1 MIHKE
6 NNVFLLVSI
15 IYLFFNSFLLPEGLL
30 YTTLL
35 TPFFFIHLLKHKGI
49 QVYFAFFV
57 ISCIMAAIQL
67 PTVDYFKE
75 YVKSFILLQ
84 TVAIFT
90 INAYY
95 VIKEVGNLAATF
107 KVMGSINMV
116 LLGISILFLF
126 IPVLRPWLWYQM
138 SMSEGLPVIPRLKML
153 TYEAS
158 YYSLIIAPLFA
169 YYLLKKT
176 LLSGKTGILLLT
188 LGLSMILSL
197 SFGVLIALM
206 ISFAFLYLLN
216 LNELGRKIN
225 LNYLSAGI
233 ILVVVGIGIAY
244 WLYPHNIVF
253 DRLRNIYA
261 GKDTSA
267 KGRTSDSFV
276 LAWNIAKMK
285 SLYFGIGLGQL
296 KLIGRDFIIQFY
308 NYTDI
313 PPVIRIPNAVAETL
327 NIYGITGI
335 VFRFGIIGYMFFKT
349 KVWTNY
355 YRLTL
360 FIFIFIYQFTGSFLF
375 NVVEYVIWVLA
386 FSRNIFPGFDRQYFV
401 KDKNNKIEI

>member
-1 MIHKE
+1 MIRKE
-6 NNVFLLVSI
+6 NNTFLLVSI

-35 TPFFFIHLLKHKGI
+35 TPFFFIHLLKHKGL
-49 QVYFAFFV
+49 QVYFAFLV
-57 ISCIMAAIQL
+57 VSCIMAAIQL
-67 PTVDYFKE
+67 PQVDYFKE
-75 YVKSFILLQ
+75 YVKSFVLLQ

-95 VIKEVGNLAATF
+95 VIKEESDLAATF
-107 KVMGSINMV
+107 KVLSSVNMV

-126 IPVLRPWLWYQM
+126 IPLLRPWLWYQM

-158 YYSLIIAPLFA
+158 YYSLIIVPLFA
-169 YYLLKKT
+169 YYFLKKT
-176 LLSGKTGILLLT
+176 LLSGKVGILLLT

-197 SFGVLIALM
+197 SFGVLVALM
-206 ISFAFLYLLN
+206 ISFVFLYLLN

-225 LNYLSAGI
+225 LNYLSAGF

-244 WLYPHNIVF
+244 WLYPHNVVF
-253 DRLRNIYA
+253 DRLRNIYS

-335 VFRFGIIGYMFFKT
+335 ILRFGIIVYMFFKT

-386 FSRNIFPGFDRQYFV
+386 FSPNIFPGFDRRHFV
-401 KDKNNKIEI
+401 KDKKNNIET

>member
-6 NNVFLLVSI
+6 NNTFLMVSI
-15 IYLFFNSFLLPEGLL
+15 IYLFFNSFLLPDGLL
-30 YTTLL
+30 FTTLL

-49 QVYFAFFV
+49 QVYFVFLIV
-57 ISCIMAAIQL
+57 SCIMAAIQL

-90 INAYY
+90 INTYY
-95 VIKEVGNLAATF
+95 VIKEEANLAVTF
-107 KVMGSINMV
+107 KVLSTVNMV

-126 IPVLRPWLWYQM
+126 IPLLRPWLWYQM

-158 YYSLIIAPLFA
+158 YYSLIIVPLFA
-169 YYLLKKT
+169 YYFLKKT
-176 LLSGKTGILLLT
+176 LLSGKVGILLLT

-206 ISFAFLYLLN
+206 ISFIFLYFLN

-233 ILVVVGIGIAY
+233 IIVVVVIGAAY
-244 WLYPHNIVF
+244 WLYPHNVVF
-253 DRLRNIYA
+253 DRLRNIYT

-308 NYTDI
+308 NYSNI

-327 NIYGITGI
+327 NIYGIIGI
-335 VFRFGIIGYMFFKT
+335 VFRFGIITYLFFKT
-349 KVWTNY
+349 KVWNNY
-355 YRLTL
+355 YRLML

-375 NVVEYVIWVLA
+375 NVAEYVIWILA
-386 FSRNIFPGFDRQYFV
+386 FSTNIFPAFDRQYFT
-401 KDKNNKIEI
+401 KERNMT

>member
-1 MIHKE
+1 MMRKE
-6 NNVFLLVSI
+6 NNTFLLVSI

-30 YTTLL
+30 FTTLL
-35 TPFFFIHLLKHKGI
+35 SPFFFIHLLKHKGI
-49 QVYFAFFV
+49 QIYFAFLV
-57 ISCIMAAIQL
+57 VSCIMAAIQL
-67 PTVDYFKE
+67 PTIDYFKE

-90 INAYY
+90 INTYY
-95 VIKEVGNLAATF
+95 VIKEEGDLAATF
-107 KVMGSINMV
+107 KVLSSINMV

-126 IPVLRPWLWYQM
+126 IPLLRPWLWYQM

-158 YYSLIIAPLFA
+158 YYSLIIVPLFA
-169 YYLLKKT
+169 YYFLKKT
-176 LLSGKTGILLLT
+176 LLSGKVGILLFT

-197 SFGVLIALM
+197 SFGVLVALM
-206 ISFAFLYLLN
+206 ISFIFLYFLN

-233 ILVVVGIGIAY
+233 ILVVVGIAAAY

-253 DRLRNIYA
+253 DRLRNIYS

-267 KGRTSDSFV
+267 KGRTSESFV

-308 NYTDI
+308 NYNNI
-313 PPVIRIPNAVAETL
+313 PSVIRIPNAVAETL

-335 VFRFGIIGYMFFKT
+335 VFRFGIITYLFFKT
-349 KVWTNY
+349 KVWNNY

-360 FIFIFIYQFTGSFLF
+360 FIFVFIYQFTGSFLF
-375 NVVEYVIWVLA
+375 NVAEYVIWILS
-386 FSRNIFPGFDRQYFV
+386 FSTNIFPAFDRRHFV
-401 KDKNNKIEI
+401 KERI

>member
-1 MIHKE
+1 MMRKE
-6 NNVFLLVSI
+6 NNTFLLVSI

-30 YTTLL
+30 FTTLL
-35 TPFFFIHLLKHKGI
+35 TPFFFIHLMKHKGI
-49 QVYFAFFV
+49 QVYFAFLIV
-57 ISCIMAAIQL
+57 SCIMAAIQL
-67 PTVDYFKE
+67 PAVDYFKE

-95 VIKEVGNLAATF
+95 VVRKEANLAATF
-107 KVMGSINMV
+107 KVLGSVNMV

-126 IPVLRPWLWYQM
+126 IPLLKPWLWYLVL
-138 SMSEGLPVIPRLKML
+138 MSEGLPIIPRLKML

-158 YYSLIIAPLFA
+158 YYSLIIVPLFV
-169 YYLLKKT
+169 YYFLKRT
-176 LLSGKTGILLLT
+176 LLSGKTGILLIT
-188 LGLSMILSL
+188 LGLSLILSL

-206 ISFAFLYLLN
+206 ISFVFLYLLN

-233 ILVVVGIGIAY
+233 IVIIIGIAAVY
-244 WLYPHNIVF
+244 WLYPHNVVF
-253 DRLRNIYA
+253 DRFRNIYA

-296 KLIGRDFIIQFY
+296 KLIGRDLVIQFY
-308 NYTDI
+308 GYSNI
-313 PPVIRIPNAVAETL
+313 PPVTRIPNAVAETL
-327 NIYGITGI
+327 NIYGLTGI
-335 VFRFGIIGYMFFKT
+335 VFRFGIIVYLFFKT
-349 KVWTNY
+349 KVWNNY
-355 YRLTL
+355 YRLVL

-375 NVVEYVIWVLA
+375 NVAEYVVWVLA
-386 FSRNIFPGFDRQYFV
+386 FSSNIFSGFDRRHFMKEGKYET
-401 KDKNNKIEI
+401 KP

>member
-1 MIHKE
+1 MMRKE
-6 NNVFLLVSI
+6 NSTFLLVSI
-15 IYLFFNSFLLPEGLL
+15 IYLFFNSFLLPDGLL
-30 YTTLL
+30 FTTLL

-49 QVYFAFFV
+49 QVYFAFLIV
-57 ISCIMAAIQL
+57 SCIMAAIQL

-75 YVKSFILLQ
+75 YVKSFVLLQ

-95 VIKEVGNLAATF
+95 VIKEEGANLAATF
-107 KVMGSINMV
+107 KVLGSVNMV

-126 IPVLRPWLWYQM
+126 VPLLRPWLWYQM

-158 YYSLIIAPLFA
+158 YYSLIIVPLFA
-169 YYLLKKT
+169 YYFLKKT
-176 LLSGKTGILLLT
+176 LLAGKVGILLLT

-206 ISFAFLYLLN
+206 ISFVFLYLLN
-216 LNELGRKIN
+216 LNELRRKIN
-225 LNYLSAGI
+225 LNYLSVGV
-233 ILVVVGIGIAY
+233 LVVVIGIAAAY

-253 DRLRNIYA
+253 DRLRNIYE

-267 KGRTSDSFV
+267 QGRTSESFV

-308 NYTDI
+308 NYTNI

-335 VFRFGIIGYMFFKT
+335 VFRFGIITYLFFKT
-349 KVWTNY
+349 KVWSNY

-375 NVVEYVIWVLA
+375 NVAEYVIWILS
-386 FSRNIFPGFDRQYFV
+386 FSPNIFPGFDRRHFV
-401 KDKNNKIEI
+401 NEKKE

>member
-1 MIHKE
+1 MMRKE
-6 NNVFLLVSI
+6 NNTFLLVSI
-15 IYLFFNSFLLPEGLL
+15 IYLFFNGFLLPEGLL
-30 YTTLL
+30 FTTLL

-49 QVYFAFFV
+49 QVYFAFLV
-57 ISCIMAAIQL
+57 VSCIMAAIQI
-67 PTVDYFKE
+67 PAVDYFKE

-90 INAYY
+90 INTYY
-95 VIKEVGNLAATF
+95 VIKEEGNLATTF
-107 KVMGSINMV
+107 KALSSINMV
-116 LLGISILFLF
+116 LLGISVLFLF
-126 IPVLRPWLWYQM
+126 IPLLRPWLWYQM

-158 YYSLIIAPLFA
+158 YYSLIIVPLFA
-169 YYLLKKT
+169 YYFLKKT
-176 LLSGKTGILLLT
+176 LLSGKVGILLLT

-197 SFGVLIALM
+197 SFGVLVTLM
-206 ISFAFLYLLN
+206 ISFIFLYFLN

-225 LNYLSAGI
+225 PNYLSAGI
-233 ILVVVGIGIAY
+233 ILVVVGIAAAY

-253 DRLRNIYA
+253 DRLRNIYS

-267 KGRTSDSFV
+267 KGRTSESFV

-308 NYTDI
+308 NYNNI

-335 VFRFGIIGYMFFKT
+335 VFRFGIITYLFFKT
-349 KVWTNY
+349 KVWNNY

-375 NVVEYVIWVLA
+375 NVAEYVIWVLS
-386 FSRNIFPGFDRQYFV
+386 FTTNIFPAFDRRHFV
-401 KDKNNKIEI
+401 REKNINI

>member
-1 MIHKE
+1 
-6 NNVFLLVSI
+6 
-15 IYLFFNSFLLPEGLL
+15 
-30 YTTLL
+30 
-35 TPFFFIHLLKHKGI
+35 
-49 QVYFAFFV
+49 
-57 ISCIMAAIQL
+57 MAAIQL

-90 INAYY
+90 INTYY
-95 VIKEVGNLAATF
+95 VIKEEGDLAATF
-107 KVMGSINMV
+107 KVLSSFNMV

-126 IPVLRPWLWYQM
+126 IPLLKPWLWYQM

-158 YYSLIIAPLFA
+158 YYSLIIVPLFA
-169 YYLLKKT
+169 YYFLKKT
-176 LLSGKTGILLLT
+176 LLSGKVGILLLT

-206 ISFAFLYLLN
+206 ISFIFLYFFN

-225 LNYLSAGI
+225 LNYLSAGFI
-233 ILVVVGIGIAY
+233 IVIVGIAAAY

-253 DRLRNIYA
+253 DRLRNIYS

-308 NYTDI
+308 NYNNI
-313 PPVIRIPNAVAETL
+313 PSVIRIPNAVAETL

-335 VFRFGIIGYMFFKT
+335 VLRFGIITYLFFKT
-349 KVWTNY
+349 KVWNNY
-355 YRLTL
+355 YRLML
-360 FIFIFIYQFTGSFLF
+360 FIFVFIYQFTGSFLF
-375 NVVEYVIWVLA
+375 NVVEYVIWVLS
-386 FSRNIFPGFDRQYFV
+386 FSTNIFPAFDKRHFV
-401 KDKNNKIEI
+401 REKNI